1 MNEETPRTELP
12 QLSAEE
18 LQHLLREGD
27 PPLTRRELRMRLRA
41 EEAGLLT
48 RVDGELVIADPAP
61 APLPE
66 PPASEEPPLVTS
78 ADVLAGNVPAASGL
92 TRRQLR
98 EIAAQELAQGSEHTD
113 AGDDDTGELEE
124 TLESTP
130 PVKDLAEAEQ
140 PAPVT
145 PQRISTRV
153 VASELDEQHIP
164 KPPGAPGSHSSRR
177 PAVHPEGA
185 RTGEYTGEFDQIRQA
200 MADINAAPDEFEVD
214 SSATAGGVPARRSVF
229 EAAVPGELAGADGD
243 GDSPLE
249 DTNAADWSA
258 VIEAPV
264 VTDDLLPE
272 LEPVEPAVPEADAP
286 GTGAYSPKPDEES
299 AVPDWHTVTST
310 PLVQSE
316 PVGESRALAHAAAEP
331 ERSSPPLWLTLLQWL
346 VIAVV
351 AVVLGLLVWY
361 AINRGFGG
369 GAEEAAGIVSPL
381 YHLRI

>member
-1 MNEETPRTELP
+1 M
-12 QLSAEE
+12 
-18 LQHLLREGD
+18 
-27 PPLTRRELRMRLRA
+27 
-41 EEAGLLT
+41 
-48 RVDGELVIADPAP
+48 
-61 APLPE
+61 PE
-66 PPASEEPPLVTS
+66 PPANEEPPLVTS

-92 TRRQLR
+92 TRRELR
-98 EIAAQELAQGSEHTD
+98 EIAARELARGSEHAD

-130 PVKDLAEAEQ
+130 VVSDPAESEQ
-140 PAPVT
+140 PTPVT

-164 KPPGAPGSHSSRR
+164 KPPGAPGARPSRR

-200 MADINAAPDEFEVD
+200 MADINAAPDKFEAD
-214 SSATAGGVPARRSVF
+214 SPAPAGGVPTRRSVF
-229 EAAVPGELAGADGD
+229 EAAVPEELADPDAD

-249 DTNAADWSA
+249 DTNAADWRA

-264 VTDDLLPE
+264 VTDDLLPD
-272 LEPVEPAVPEADAP
+272 LEPVEAAVPEADAP
-286 GTGAYSPKPDEES
+286 GTETLTEQPDEES
-299 AVPDWHTVTST
+299 AVPDWHTLTST

-316 PVGESRALAHAAAEP
+316 TAGESRGVAHAAVEP
-331 ERSSPPLWLTLLQWL
+331 ERSSPPLWLTLLQWF

-369 GAEEAAGIVSPL
+369 GAEEAVGIVSPF